1 MNKFIIEQL
10 KKVTVKMPDWDESST
25 HLVIQ
30 KQGAPVK
37 PTNFIEGKTYN
48 ISIADYV
55 INPPPGF
62 TLASN
67 WNYGTIPPEKN
78 LEAKVLQIMGNM
90 LKFKCKGVTTGV
102 EWEGWLPKKS
112 ITMR

>member
-1 MNKFIIEQL
+1 
-10 KKVTVKMPDWDESST
+10 MPDWNESST

-30 KQGAPVK
+30 KQGIPVK
-37 PTNFIEGKTYN
+37 PTDFVEGKTYD